1 MASAFH
7 NGCDNAIQNPLL
19 APTRGQLFMIRPG
32 SVPSNDIG
40 GTAREK
46 GTKGISR
53 FSIQW
58 GGIGRGPCLLQPV
71 VPCIRDILK
80 SSIFFHRTEH
90 PLMLGLPF
98 NFYRGPNELD
108 RLS

>member
-46 GTKGISR
+46 GTKRISR
-53 FSIQW
+53 CIIQR
-58 GGIGRGPCLLQPV
+58 GGIERCLHMPQPGASCSRVNLEASMRSEEHTSELQSRFDLV
-71 VPCIRDILK
+71 C
-80 SSIFFHRTEH
+80 
-90 PLMLGLPF
+90 
-98 NFYRGPNELD
+98 
-108 RLS
+108 